1 MMETILVNAPEPVL
15 RSSFTNHSNTLTRR
29 LISGVTCA
37 PGTSRAGA
45 VYWFE
50 APAFPVILL
59 ERLLFVVNK
68 ALPGT
73 LGIFIEFSV
82 KPRNAGIDIIN
93 EIQGLPIV

>member
-37 PGTSRAGA
+37 PGRPHSIAR
-45 VYWFE
+45 
-50 APAFPVILL
+50 APAFLAILFQ
-59 ERLLFVVNK
+59 RPFFVVNK